1 MLIIKDVK
9 RMHKQ
14 LVKEHEEL
22 MSNHGDGFEIKSL
35 ELEILRAEALL
46 RDLGVYF

>member
-9 RMHKQ
+9 KMHKQ
-14 LVKEHEEL
+14 LVREHEAL
-22 MSNHGDGFEIKSL
+22 IANHGDGFEIKML

-46 RDLGVYF
+46 RDLGVDF